1 MKAKKDD
8 SEHPGGQLFAYYF
21 IDSNQVTK
29 QVMLIFRS
37 RRCRS
42 QRNTHTFS
50 MEALRS
56 PNSQPALTTLKFL
69 RPRPDAGV
77 GTTSLGSTR
86 GHRKS
91 HPSVVRRSVRRN
103 TVMN

>member
-8 SEHPGGQLFAYYF
+8 SKHPVGQWFAYF

-37 RRCRS
+37 RRRCRS

-56 PNSQPALTTLKFL
+56 PDSQPALTPLKFL
-69 RPRPDAGV
+69 RPSPDAGV
-77 GTTSLGSTR
+77 GTTSLGSN
-86 GHRKS
+86 S
-91 HPSVVRRSVRRN
+91 HPSVGPFDV
-103 TVMN
+103 TL